1 MNVGMIGI
9 SHNEAPIEIRELA
22 SLQDIKKI
30 ELTDIILDLGIEEVV
45 ILSTCNR
52 TEIYFATSK
61 DLAKGIEI
69 IRVAF
74 MNYIHEHLEAYI
86 FSLQQEEAIKH
97 LYQVTCG
104 LDSIVLGE
112 DQILGQV
119 KHAIAFSIEIGGSK
133 KILNKIFREAITFS
147 KKMRTVHKISEN
159 ALSIPSLSI
168 KYISEII
175 GGYANKNVLIIGTGE
190 MGQLLLKYLEL
201 EEPKKIYLTTRSNRQ
216 QRQEVQNVQ
225 RILYENRYDIL
236 PEVDVVFTATS
247 SPHIII
253 KKDKLPRLRNKVT
266 MMDIAVPRDIE
277 QDLKNHPMVTL
288 YDVDDLKKITDRNL
302 EQREQIAKEI
312 KLEIEKAIM
321 DLSEWIK
328 SSKIDPIIQSLHQ
341 LCDEVLEDSLHVIFN
356 KVNVTDREK
365 KFIEKILN
373 SSFKRII
380 RTPIKQL
387 KDLDEEGQIQSY
399 KAVISKL
406 FEFDEV

>member
-22 SLQDIKKI
+22 SLQDIKTI

-61 DLAKGIEI
+61 DLEKGIEM

-74 MNYIHEHLEAYI
+74 MNYIHKHLESYL
-86 FSLQQEEAIKH
+86 FTLQHEEAIKH
-97 LYQVTCG
+97 LYYVACG

-119 KHAIAFSIEIGGSK
+119 KDAIAFSIEIGGSK
-133 KILNKIFREAITFS
+133 KILNKIFREAVTFS

-216 QRQEVQNVQ
+216 QREEVQDVQ
-225 RILYENRYDIL
+225 RILYENRYNIL
-236 PEVDVVFTATS
+236 PQVDVVFTATS

-277 QDLKNHPMVTL
+277 QDLKNHPMVGL

-302 EQREQIAKEI
+302 EQRQQIAKEI
-312 KLEIEKAIM
+312 ELEIEKAIM

-373 SSFKRII
+373 SSFKRIL